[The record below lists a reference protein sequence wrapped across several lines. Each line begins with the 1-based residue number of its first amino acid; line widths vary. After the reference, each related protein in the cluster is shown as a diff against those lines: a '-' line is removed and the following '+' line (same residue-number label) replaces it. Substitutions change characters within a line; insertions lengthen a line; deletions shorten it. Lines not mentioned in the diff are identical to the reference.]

1 MHTNA
6 MAKNVLGG
14 DLIPC
19 STDPMTGFFR
29 NGKCDTRAD
38 DQGMHTVCVLMTEE
52 FLQFSQSHGN
62 DLSTPVPEWGFP
74 GLKEGDYWCLC
85 LSRWIQAYEKGMA
98 PQIKLEATHA
108 SVLEFIDPERL
119 QEYAVQV

>member
-1 MHTNA
+1 

-14 DLIPC
+14 DLIAC
-19 STDPMTGFFR
+19 SEDPMTGFFR

-38 DQGMHTVCVLMTEE
+38 DQGMHTICALMTDE
-52 FLQFSQSHGN
+52 FLKFSREHGN
-62 DLSTPVPEWGFP
+62 DLSTPMPEYSFP

-85 LSRWIQAYEKGMA
+85 LSRWIQAHEHGMA

-108 SVLEFIDPERL
+108 SVVEFVDLARL
-119 QEYAVQV
+119 QEYAVA